1 MTASL
6 AGPENYG
13 TMKLHWTFVTT
24 VIGLLAGETILLQA
38 APSGEK
44 TEQRAPQSEGWKLV
58 WADEFDKDGPPDPR
72 NWTYE
77 TGFVRAKEYQWYQP
91 DNARC
96 QDGLLVI
103 EGRSERKP
111 NPSYEPNSKDWR
123 KKRQYAEYTSASLTT
138 EGLHSWLYGRF
149 EMRARIDTRP
159 GLWPSFWT
167 LGVEGEWPNRGEI
180 DIMEYY
186 RGLLMAN
193 AAWGSESNG
202 VPKWNLVRT
211 PLEDFHDPQWSNK
224 FHVWRMDWDEASIRL
239 HVDDRLLNTID
250 LATTFNGDREGENP
264 FHQPHFLILNLS
276 IGGKRGGDP
285 SETKFPAR
293 FEVDYVRVYQRQ
305 SATRAAG
312 ARPLP
317 DADKPHTN
325 ASGSIR

>member
-123 KKRQYAEYTSASLTT
+123 KKREYADYTSASLTT
-138 EGLHSWLYGRF
+138 KGLHSWLYGPKATECPSGIWF
-149 EMRARIDTRP
+149 AR
-159 GLWPSFWT
+159 PSRIST
-167 LGVEGEWPNRGEI
+167 IRNGPISSMSGEW
-180 DIMEYY
+180 
-186 RGLLMAN
+186 
-193 AAWGSESNG
+193 
-202 VPKWNLVRT
+202 
-211 PLEDFHDPQWSNK
+211 
-224 FHVWRMDWDEASIRL
+224 
-239 HVDDRLLNTID
+239 
-250 LATTFNGDREGENP
+250 
-264 FHQPHFLILNLS
+264 
-276 IGGKRGGDP
+276 IGM
-285 SETKFPAR
+285 
-293 FEVDYVRVYQRQ
+293 
-305 SATRAAG
+305 
-312 ARPLP
+312 
-317 DADKPHTN
+317 KP
-325 ASGSIR
+325 ASGSTWTTGC